1 MEKSEKAISGARRG
15 SPIVNRHVVHLE
27 HVRLKG
33 PYRLSD
39 RLSSAPRTST
49 RV

>member
-1 MEKSEKAISGARRG
+1 MEKSEKTLCGALCG

-27 HVRLKG
+27 HVLLKE
-33 PYRLSD
+33 PYRLGD

-49 RV
+49 CV